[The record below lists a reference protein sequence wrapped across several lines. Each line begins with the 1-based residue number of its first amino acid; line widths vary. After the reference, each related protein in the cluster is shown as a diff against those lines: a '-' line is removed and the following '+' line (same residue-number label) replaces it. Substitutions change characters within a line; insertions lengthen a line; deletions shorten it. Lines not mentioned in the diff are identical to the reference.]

1 MSIDLKKMKPEELQK
16 LAEAAKKDGS
26 KGAKAATD
34 KAKLSSETLAKDS
47 KILLEL
53 AKKNPDV

>member
-1 MSIDLKKMKPEELQK
+1 MSIDLKKMKPEELKK
-16 LAEAAKKDGS
+16 LAEAARKDGS
-26 KGAKAATD
+26 KGAKAAID